1 MSADRER
8 VLESLV
14 RELVE
19 ALKAHVVEEAKRAG
33 VSPDV
38 LCPCSG
44 DVLRRAAEA
53 LR

>member
-1 MSADRER
+1 MTADRDR
-8 VLESLV
+8 VLAALV
-14 RELVE
+14 RELAE
-19 ALKAHVVEEAKRAG
+19 ALRAHVAEEAKRAG

-44 DVLRRAAEA
+44 DVLRRAEEA

>member
-1 MSADRER
+1 MSADRLALL
-8 VLESLV
+8 VSLV
-14 RELVE
+14 RELAE
-19 ALKAHVVEEAKRAG
+19 ALRAHVAEEAKRAG

-44 DVLRRAAEA
+44 DVLRRAEEA